1 MQLQLNYRFKRRS
14 KDFLDWLVNVV
25 ESNQYPDMESMI
37 KHNIREHSVLGET
50 Y

>member
-1 MQLQLNYRFKRRS
+1 MQPQLNYRFKRRS

-25 ESNQYPDMESMI
+25 ESNQYPDMESMV
-37 KHNIREHSVLGET
+37 KTALGSDRTIRQ